1 MHQWLKDAVYFQTI
15 YLNGGINEQM
25 DNSSLH
31 VYYAD
36 TNIHKQIVFT
46 KHVKIHTMY
55 VKGDIDISSFHK
67 FHY

>member
-1 MHQWLKDAVYFQTI
+1 MSK
-15 YLNGGINEQM
+15 M

-31 VYYAD
+31 VHYAD

>member
-15 YLNGGINEQM
+15 YLNGGINEQ
-25 DNSSLH
+25 NGQFKFTC
-31 VYYAD
+31 
-36 TNIHKQIVFT
+36 TNCIHKTCQNI
-46 KHVKIHTMY
+46 Y